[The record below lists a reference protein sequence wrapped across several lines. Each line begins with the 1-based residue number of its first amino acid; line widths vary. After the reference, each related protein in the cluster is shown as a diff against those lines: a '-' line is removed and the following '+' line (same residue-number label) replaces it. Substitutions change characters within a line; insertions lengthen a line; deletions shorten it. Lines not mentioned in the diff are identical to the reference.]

1 MKRSRLMKPLLTT
14 SLLSLGFAL
23 SACATMPQT
32 TVAPA
37 TVDQAVPPAAAVT
50 GRTGW
55 GFPVY
60 DVAPDPAVRYG
71 TLPNGMKYAILRN
84 ATPKDS
90 ASVRMRVELGSI
102 AESDAEQGLAH
113 FIEHMAFNGSKN
125 VPEGDMVKI
134 LERKGLAFGADTNA
148 STGFDA
154 TTYQLDLPKT
164 DDDMIDTAL
173 MLMRETAGNLTIAPE
188 AVNRERGVIL
198 SEMRTRDS
206 FQLRRIKDY
215 LGFVAPETPFAKRL
229 PIGTQPVLENASSA
243 EIRSLY
249 ERYYRPE
256 KTTLVLVGDF
266 DPAAVEAKIQARF
279 ADWRGVGPA
288 GAALVQGNV
297 DVARPAAAD
306 TFVDPDVPYI
316 VSIDSFQ
323 PYVATPDTV
332 AENRRQLLEQLG
344 NAILNRRFQKI
355 ANAPDSPILGA
366 SASTGDLFKAAHDTS
381 ISVTAKEGAWQQGLT
396 VGETELNRALQ
407 YGFTQAELAE
417 QLANFQLAFDTAA
430 DQADTRRSAS
440 LADAIIA
447 TVDDKDIFATPAF
460 NRELFN
466 RLKPTLDVDAV
477 NAAFK
482 ARWAGSPPLVH
493 VSAKTPI
500 AGGDA
505 AVLAAYQAAKAT
517 KVAAP
522 AAATSAAF
530 AYDDFGTPGTVVADT
545 TIPDL
550 GIRTIRFANNVR
562 LNLKKTDFEQGK
574 LRYTIRIGSGEL
586 QLPSD
591 EPGLALLMSS
601 MFANAGL
608 GKHSYD
614 DLSQI
619 LAGRNVSPGLTA
631 SDDAFGTSGT
641 TTMTDLPLQLKV
653 SAAYLTDP
661 GYRPEAQSRWA
672 SLVPTYEAQLDATP
686 QSVAAR
692 DVGRILASGDQRFGI
707 PDEKTLL
714 ARNLGELKAA
724 LTPIFAHAPI
734 EIAVVGDIDEAAVI
748 AAVADSFGALPTRE
762 ADFGAFDAARTVRF
776 PASTA
781 PVTLH
786 HEGTADQGLALA
798 YWPTD
803 DDSDAVEAARVDM
816 LSEVM
821 GILLIDEIREKL
833 GATYSPGASSDMS
846 RIYKDYGIFGTSVV
860 VAPSQTDEVFAA
872 IDTIAK
878 ELRDAPVSADM
889 LARARTPVLER
900 IVKNR
905 RENGWWLGVAGR
917 AQSEAA
923 RLDRY
928 RTLEARVKAI
938 APADLQA
945 AARKYLVPGKELRI
959 RIVPAA
965 QPAAK

>member
-1 MKRSRLMKPLLTT
+1 M
-14 SLLSLGFAL
+14 SLGLAL
-23 SACATMPQT
+23 SACATMPAT
-32 TVAPA
+32 SVAPA
-37 TVDQAVPPAAAVT
+37 TVDQTAPPVAAVT
-50 GRTGW
+50 GQTGW
-55 GFPVY
+55 GYPVY
-60 DVAPDPAVRYG
+60 DIAPDPAVRYG

-90 ASVRMRVELGSI
+90 ASVRMRVDFGSI
-102 AESDAEQGLAH
+102 AESDDEQGLAH

-154 TTYQLDLPKT
+154 TVYQLDLPKT

-173 MLMRETAGNLTIAPE
+173 MLMRETAGNLAIAPD
-188 AVNRERGVIL
+188 AVGRERGVIL

-215 LGFVAPETPFAKRL
+215 LGFVAPQAPFATRL
-229 PIGTQPVLENASSA
+229 PIGTQQVLENASA
-243 EIRSLY
+243 ADIRSLY

-266 DPAAVEAKIQARF
+266 DPAAIEAKIQARF

-288 GAALVQGNV
+288 GADLDEGRI
-297 DVARPAAAD
+297 DVTRPAAAD

-323 PYVATPDTV
+323 PYVAP
-332 AENRRQLLEQLG
+332 AETIAQNRRSLLEQLG
-344 NAILNRRFQKI
+344 NAIVNRRFEKI

-366 SASTGDLFKAAHDTS
+366 SASTGDLFKAARDTS
-381 ISVTAKEGAWQQGLT
+381 ISVTAREGAWKQGLT
-396 VGETELNRALQ
+396 VGQTELNRALQ

-430 DQADTRRSAS
+430 NQADTRRSAS
-440 LADAIIA
+440 LANGIVG
-447 TVDDKDIFATPAF
+447 TVDDQSLFTTPAA

-466 RLKPTLDVDAV
+466 TLKPTFSVDAV
-477 NAAFK
+477 NAAFR

-493 VSAKTPI
+493 VSAKAPI

-505 AVLAAYQAAKAT
+505 GVLAAFDAAKAI
-517 KVAAP
+517 KVEAP
-522 AAATSAAF
+522 AAAVETAF
-530 AYDDFGTPGTVVADT
+530 AYDDFGTPGAVVADT
-545 TIPDL
+545 VIADL
-550 GIRTIRFANNVR
+550 GVRTITFANNVR

-574 LRYTIRIGSGEL
+574 LRYSIRIGSGEL
-586 QLPSD
+586 QLPAD
-591 EPGLALLMSS
+591 QPGLALLMSS

-608 GKHSYD
+608 GQHSFD
-614 DLSQI
+614 DLQQV
-619 LAGRNVSPGLTA
+619 LAGHDVSPGLVA
-631 SDDAFGTSGT
+631 GDDSFGSSGT
-641 TTMTDLPLQLKV
+641 TTMADLPLQLKV
-653 SAAYLTDP
+653 TAAYLTDP
-661 GYRPEAQSRWA
+661 GYRAEAQSRWA

-707 PDEKTLL
+707 PDEATLL
-714 ARNLGELKAA
+714 SRNLGELKAA
-724 LTPIFAHAPI
+724 LTPILASAPI
-734 EIAVVGDIDEAAVI
+734 EIGIVGDIDGAAVI
-748 AAVADSFGALPTRE
+748 AAVASSFGALPTRD
-762 ADFGAFDAARTVRF
+762 ADFGAYDAARTVRF
-776 PASTA
+776 PAGTT
-781 PVTLH
+781 PVTLTH
-786 HEGTADQGLALA
+786 GGTPDQGLALA

-803 DDSDAVEAARVDM
+803 DDSDAVETARVDM
-816 LSEVM
+816 LAEVM
-821 GILLIDEIREKL
+821 GILLIDEVREKL
-833 GATYSPGASSDMS
+833 GATYSPNASSDMS
-846 RIYKDYGIFGTSVV
+846 RIYKDYGTFGTSVV

-872 IDTIAK
+872 IDTIAG

-889 LARARTPVLER
+889 LARARTPLLER

-905 RENGWWLGVAGR
+905 RENGWWLGVTAR

-938 APADLQA
+938 TPADLQA
-945 AARKYLVPGKELRI
+945 AARKYLVPGKELKI
-959 RIVPAA
+959 RIVPEAKA
-965 QPAAK
+965 PAAAK